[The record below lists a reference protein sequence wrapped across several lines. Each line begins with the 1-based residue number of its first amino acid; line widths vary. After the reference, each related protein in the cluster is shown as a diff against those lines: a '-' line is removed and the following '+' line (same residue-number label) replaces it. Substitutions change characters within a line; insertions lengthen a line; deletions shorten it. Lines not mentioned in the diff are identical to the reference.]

1 MLQDGV
7 SGSGEGSRGARRAVA
22 LLSDAVRAWF
32 VASFPEGPTPA
43 QVLAW
48 PVIAAGENA
57 LLIAPTGT
65 GKTLAAFLSVVDRL
79 FREREAGPLAP
90 GLRCVYVSPLRSLNY
105 DIERNLA
112 VPLAGIAGRLELDPN
127 PIRVG
132 VRTGDTSAYERR
144 KLRDDPPHIL
154 ITTPESLS
162 LLLSQESWRAHWQTV
177 EHLII
182 DEVHALA
189 PTRRGADLA
198 VSLERVAAQARRDP
212 RRIGLSAT
220 CRADESIV
228 RFLVGT
234 SRSCRVLEAPAPE
247 GTPPAEFA
255 VESLIRPGEAPHR
268 GLTYRRLLRRLR
280 RMIDGHRTTIIFAN
294 TRAFAEKITHDLLS
308 AGSALRCALLAAGRG
323 ECSLRSAGDG
333 GDPDPPSSPH
343 PAAGAAGAPRSGAQ
357 RSAPRSEPQAIAPRS
372 AIAAHHSAL
381 DAHRRRAIEA
391 GLKSGELRGRD
402 EHQLGAG
409 SRYRRGRPDGPG
421 GLARRRVAV
430 RAARGPIG
438 SPPRRGVAR
447 SADRGNARR
456 ARRRGDHG
464 TCGSGG
470 PGRAVAFERVAA
482 GCRLPADRRDGLRR

>member
-112 VPLAGIAGRLELDPN
+112 VPLAGIAGRLELDAN

-189 PTRRGADLA
+189 PTGAAPTWPSRSSASRRRPGAIPAGSVCRPLAARTSRSSGSWSGRRGA
-198 VSLERVAAQARRDP
+198 AA
-212 RRIGLSAT
+212 
-220 CRADESIV
+220 
-228 RFLVGT
+228 
-234 SRSCRVLEAPAPE
+234 
-247 GTPPAEFA
+247 
-255 VESLIRPGEAPHR
+255 
-268 GLTYRRLLRRLR
+268 
-280 RMIDGHRTTIIFAN
+280 
-294 TRAFAEKITHDLLS
+294 
-308 AGSALRCALLAAGRG
+308 
-323 ECSLRSAGDG
+323 
-333 GDPDPPSSPH
+333 SSKH
-343 PAAGAAGAPRSGAQ
+343 P
-357 RSAPRSEPQAIAPRS
+357 
-372 AIAAHHSAL
+372 L
-381 DAHRRRAIEA
+381 
-391 GLKSGELRGRD
+391 
-402 EHQLGAG
+402 
-409 SRYRRGRPDGPG
+409 
-421 GLARRRVAV
+421 
-430 RAARGPIG
+430 
-438 SPPRRGVAR
+438 
-447 SADRGNARR
+447 RR
-456 ARRRGDHG
+456 ARRRP
-464 TCGSGG
+464 SS
-470 PGRAVAFERVAA
+470 PSRA
-482 GCRLPADRRDGLRR
+482 